1 MTTETVHLNGNT
13 FSQKYQERNR
23 NCLGVK
29 SSDGDDDDDNGAKG
43 AERFIYGLNLFPNWA
58 YYANVLERG
67 AKEFWSL
74 LLLWTLAGL
83 DWGFVLVAF
92 SGILRILLFKE
103 IFCCF

>member
-1 MTTETVHLNGNT
+1 MTTGTVHLNGNT

-29 SSDGDDDDDNGAKG
+29 SSDGDDDDDDGAKG

-74 LLLWTLAGL
+74 LLLWTLVGL
-83 DWGFVLVAF
+83 DWGFVLAAF
-92 SGILRILLFKE
+92 SEILRF
-103 IFCCF
+103 